1 MNKSREEWSPD
12 VEARL
17 AALRNAIKNSDD
29 DAFELEI
36 AGTPIPC
43 HLGSDREGSI
53 WMRIHCDPSTV
64 SVDDRSAAVV
74 FKLAKSGYTV
84 HVSPNAPDIVA
95 CHLFDEMIQLLE
107 EGAPPGEVGHQA
119 LQHWRDLLAQPA
131 GSIMSE
137 NALAGLF
144 GELEVLEAIVE
155 RGGEVDY
162 WTGWN
167 RDHQDFRLP
176 GLTVEVKAT
185 TSANYRR
192 VQIHGLGQLDDPEDG
207 STLILVLKRLERSQS
222 GRSLPDIIES
232 IVKAGVSRAIL
243 LDRLSRVGYSD
254 QHRDHYSHSKFISV
268 EVALRR
274 VDDSHPR
281 LIPELLSK
289 IDLSSIDK
297 INYELNLN
305 GDADADL
312 DQTLGDVISEFLEE
326 S

>member
-1 MNKSREEWSPD
+1 MNEPREEWSPG

-17 AALRNAIKNSDD
+17 AVLRDAIENSDD
-29 DAFELEI
+29 DAFELAI
-36 AGTPIPC
+36 VGTPIAC
-43 HLGSDREGSI
+43 HLGTDREGRI
-53 WMRIHCDPSTV
+53 WMRIDCDPASV

-74 FKLAKSGYTV
+74 FKRSKVGYTV
-84 HVSPNAPDIVA
+84 SVSPDAPAIVA
-95 CHLFDEMIQLLE
+95 CHLFDEMIQLLK
-107 EGAPPGEVGHQA
+107 EGSPPGEVGHQA

-131 GSIMSE
+131 GSVMSE

-144 GELEVLEAIVE
+144 GELEVLETIIE
-155 RGGEVDY
+155 RGGKIDH

-192 VQIHGLGQLDDPEDG
+192 VQIHGLGQLNDPEDG
-207 STLILVLKRLERSQS
+207 SMLVLVLKRLERSPD
-222 GRSLPDIIES
+222 GRSVPNLIET
-232 IVKAGVSRAIL
+232 IVKKGVSKADL

-254 QHRDHYSHSKFISV
+254 QHRDRYSHSKFISV

-281 LIPELLSK
+281 LIPELLSN

-297 INYELNLN
+297 IDYELNLN

-312 DQTLGDVISEFLEE
+312 DQTLDDVISEFLEE